1 MILPP
6 LDRLKTQLMT
16 AGIQQE
22 NMALF
27 QVISQLI
34 DYLRNI
40 SVQTQTA
47 ISGGSGSPGLT
58 GASYLTTEKEPSL
71 PNSKQEIAGSGIQFN
86 DVGGRRTIR
95 TAIPIGLDSI
105 GEDGTDGFPGIPGRN
120 GIQGIPGIGIDGLD
134 GEDGESFP
142 VPGPIGNTG
151 PMGAPGTSGISGSK
165 VVSFTAQTSV
175 NVVHNF
181 NAYPVVQVL
190 EGLTLYIPLD
200 VVHNSANDFTVTF
213 TSATS
218 GYILASIGGVSTTV
232 ISTGVDYAILDSDNL
247 IIATNALTVTL
258 PDATGLQ
265 GKTYSIKDMAASGL
279 NVIVATTG
287 GATIDGDATKTMTAK
302 YTNMSVFTDGTDW
315 FIL

>member
-34 DYLRNI
+34 DYLRSI
-40 SVQTQTA
+40 STQTQAA
-47 ISGGSGSPGLT
+47 IGNSSTGLE
-58 GASYLTTEKEPSL
+58 GRSYLTTEKEPSL
-71 PNSKQEIAGSGIQFN
+71 TNSKQELAGSGIQFN
-86 DVGGRRTIR
+86 DSGGRRTISA
-95 TAIPIGLDSI
+95 AIPIGLDVSA
-105 GEDGTDGFPGIPGRN
+105 EDGMDGFS
-120 GIQGIPGIGIDGLD
+120 IQGIPGIQGMPGIGMDGAD
-134 GEDGESFP
+134 GIDGESFP
-142 VPGPIGNTG
+142 VPGPIGNIG
-151 PMGAPGTSGISGSK
+151 PIGPAGLSGISGSK

-190 EGLTLYIPLD
+190 EGLTLYIPLS

-213 TSATS
+213 TVAHS
-218 GYILASIGGVSTTV
+218 GYILASIGGVATAVTT
-232 ISTGVDYAILDSDNL
+232 TAANYAVLPEDNL
-247 IIATNALTVTL
+247 IIATNALTITL
-258 PDATGLQ
+258 PATAGLQ
-265 GKTYSIKDMAASGL
+265 GKTYSIKDMATSGL
-279 NVIVATTG
+279 NVIIATTG
-287 GATIDGDATKTMTAK
+287 GATIDGDATKTMIAK
-302 YTNMSVFTDGTDW
+302 YTNMSLFTDGTNW